1 MGPSLL
7 LAHDFPPVPGGIA
20 QLLGAVAH
28 HAGKGQMIVST
39 GLEPYSTMWDAGCAS
54 RIERVPVRTSRLKTP
69 LGLARWS
76 RAALRLA
83 RESGAGFCWAGNL
96 KPAGYVAHWLHL
108 RDRLPYGLI
117 VYGLDVL
124 QLEAQVRRSRPKRFA
139 ARAILGG
146 ASGTIAIS
154 QWTADRFRALAE
166 SLELPEVAARVEV
179 VPLGTDPRRFRPDID
194 ASAARKRF
202 GLEGKPWLLT
212 VSRLV
217 PHKGID
223 TVISALPMLPEVRY
237 AVGGVGPDRRRLEQL
252 ADQLGV
258 RDRVRFLGSVPE
270 AQLPGLYRAATLY
283 AGLSREANGQVEGF
297 GLSLVEAQASGIP
310 VIASTSGGIPDA
322 VMDGRTGVLI
332 QPDDPTAAAV
342 TMIGLLSDPGR
353 RAAMG
358 RSGRARVEQYL
369 NWERVAGDL
378 ARLSEEWKGRNWRG
392 RR

>member
-1 MGPSLL
+1 MS
-7 LAHDFPPVPGGIA
+7 GGIA
-20 QLLGAVAH
+20 RLLGAVAH
-28 HAGKGQMIVST
+28 HAAAGQMIVST
-39 GLEPYSTMWDAGCAS
+39 GMEAYTTMWDAACS
-54 RIERVPVRTSRLKTP
+54 SQIERVPVPTSRLKTP

-83 RESGAGFCWAGNL
+83 RERGAGFCWAGNL

-108 RDRLPYGLI
+108 RQRLPYGLI

-124 QLEAQVRRSRPKRFA
+124 QLEAQVRRSRSRRFA

-146 ASGTIAIS
+146 SSGTIAIS
-154 QWTADRFRALAE
+154 RWTADRYRALAR
-166 SLELPEVAARVEV
+166 SLDLPEVAARVEV

-194 ASAARKRF
+194 AGAAQQRF
-202 GLEGKPWLLT
+202 GLVGSPWLLT

-223 TVISALPMLPEVRY
+223 TVIAALPMLPEVRY
-237 AVGGVGPDRRRLEQL
+237 AVAGIGPDRPRLEQL
-252 ADQLGV
+252 AEQLGV
-258 RDRVRFLGSVPE
+258 RDRVSFLGSVPE
-270 AQLPGLYRAATLY
+270 VQLPGLYRAATLY

-322 VMDGRTGVLI
+322 VTDGRTGVLI
-332 QPDDPTAAAV
+332 PPDDPTAAAV

-353 RAAMG
+353 LAAMG
-358 RSGRARVEQYL
+358 RSGRVRVEQYL
-369 NWERVAGDL
+369 NWGRVVTDLTRLAGEWGGRSGPP
-378 ARLSEEWKGRNWRG
+378 ARTNPRG
-392 RR
+392 